1 MFVKVNSAAVQG
13 VDATPISVESN
24 TTGGAK
30 YMLVGLP
37 DNAVKES
44 LERFFS
50 AVKHNVINV
59 PRRACIINLAPAD
72 IRKEGSA

>member
-50 AVKHNVINV
+50 AVKHNVIN
-59 PRRACIINLAPAD
+59 
-72 IRKEGSA
+72 

>member
-1 MFVKVNSAAVQG
+1 MFVKVNAAAVQG
-13 VDATPISVESN
+13 IDATMIAVESN
-24 TTGGAK
+24 TTGGTR

-50 AVKHNVINV
+50 AT
-59 PRRACIINLAPAD
+59 
-72 IRKEGSA
+72 

>member
-44 LERFFS
+44 PRGVRSRVLHN
-50 AVKHNVINV
+50 AV
-59 PRRACIINLAPAD
+59 
-72 IRKEGSA
+72 